1 MNTENIIPEY
11 NEDEFA
17 EYISNI
23 IKRNEIK
30 SMQQLN
36 GYYDTKRER
45 AKELFRKL
53 EQSEIDDICKEK
65 SSIATSDQ
73 ITALQSSLK
82 EKEKECE
89 VWKHSNTNAVEL
101 YKKSLQR
108 IKELENTIYHER
120 ANNEQTL
127 LVLSRK
133 DAEIEALK
141 ERVSFLE
148 GLAKKMF
155 L

>member
-1 MNTENIIPEY
+1 MKWVK
-11 NEDEFA
+11 A
-17 EYISNI
+17 SG
-23 IKRNEIK
+23 
-30 SMQQLN
+30 QLP
-36 GYYDTKRER
+36 YKKDRYFVKLDSRS
-45 AKELFRKL
+45 KELIYFNGNRFETYEWITHDHIEWL
-53 EQSEIDDICKEK
+53 YEDDKPLL
-65 SSIATSDQ
+65 Q
-73 ITALQSSLK
+73 I
-82 EKEKECE
+82 
-89 VWKHSNTNAVEL
+89 
-101 YKKSLQR
+101 